1 MKSSDRWKV
10 LMKTA
15 CDSLKQLIV
24 IAGPTASGKTPLSIQ
39 LAKVLDAEIFNAD
52 SRQFY
57 RKLDIGTA
65 KPSQSELKE
74 VRHHFIDIKEP
85 DEYYSAGEFEKD
97 VITQLDTYF
106 QSKEIAI
113 MVGGSGL
120 YIKAVLEG
128 FDNLP
133 KDDDLRIKLNE
144 RIKHEGLEAL
154 QSEVRK
160 LDASFAETMDFKNP
174 QRVARA
180 LEVMQ
185 LTSRPYS
192 ELRTNSVQKRNFDT
206 LAFYLNPNREFLYQK
221 INERVDLM
229 IAKGL
234 ESEVYSLNDF
244 RIYNAL
250 QTVGYKELFEYLDGK
265 YTRDEAIEKIKQ
277 HTRNYAKRQ
286 ITWFKKQ
293 NDFIEILEEAYS
305 AILKHLNKTLSV

>member
-1 MKSSDRWKV
+1 
-10 LMKTA
+10 MKTA
-15 CDSLKQLIV
+15 CDSLKQLII
-24 IAGPTASGKTPLSIQ
+24 IAGPTASGKTSLSIQ
-39 LAKVLDAEIFNAD
+39 LAKELDAEIFNAD

-97 VITQLDTYF
+97 ITTQLDNYF

-133 KDDDLRIKLNE
+133 KDDNLRIKLIE

-154 QSEVRK
+154 QSEVQK

-174 QRVARA
+174 QRVVRA
-180 LEVMQ
+180 LEVMK

-192 ELRTNSVQKRNFDT
+192 DLRTNSVRKRNFEIH
-206 LAFYLNPNREFLYQK
+206 AFYLNPDREFLYQK

-234 ESEVYSLNDF
+234 ESEVNSLNDF
-244 RIYNAL
+244 RICNAL

-277 HTRNYAKRQ
+277 HSRNYAKRQ

-293 NDFIEILEEAYS
+293 NGFIEILEEAYS

>member
-1 MKSSDRWKV
+1 
-10 LMKTA
+10 MKTA

-120 YIKAVLEG
+120 YIKAVIEG

>member
-1 MKSSDRWKV
+1 MPYPHHIILHLFLV
-10 LMKTA
+10 QYFL
-15 CDSLKQLIV
+15 
-24 IAGPTASGKTPLSIQ
+24 
-39 LAKVLDAEIFNAD
+39 
-52 SRQFY
+52 FY
-57 RKLDIGTA
+57 IE
-65 KPSQSELKE
+65 EL
-74 VRHHFIDIKEP
+74 
-85 DEYYSAGEFEKD
+85 YSAGEFEKD

-265 YTRDEAIEKIKQ
+265 YTR
-277 HTRNYAKRQ
+277 NYAKRQ

>member
-1 MKSSDRWKV
+1 
-10 LMKTA
+10 MKTA

>member
-1 MKSSDRWKV
+1 
-10 LMKTA
+10 MKTA

-154 QSEVRK
+154 QSEVRN

>member
-1 MKSSDRWKV
+1 
-10 LMKTA
+10 MKTA

-120 YIKAVLEG
+120 YIKAVIEG

-234 ESEVYSLNDF
+234 ESEVYSLNAF

>member
-1 MKSSDRWKV
+1 
-10 LMKTA
+10 MKTA

-24 IAGPTASGKTPLSIQ
+24 IAGPTASGKTSLSIQ
-39 LAKVLDAEIFNAD
+39 LAKELGAEIFNAD

-133 KDDDLRIKLNE
+133 KDDNLRIKLNE

-192 ELRTNSVQKRNFDT
+192 ELRTNSARKRNFET
-206 LAFYLNPNREFLYQK
+206 HAFYLNPNREFLYQK

-234 ESEVYSLNDF
+234 ESEVNSLNDF
-244 RIYNAL
+244 RICNAL
-250 QTVGYKELFEYLDGK
+250 QTVGYKELFEYLDGN

-293 NDFIEILEEAYS
+293 NGFIEIVEEAYS